1 MTAKTSAEIELMKRQ
16 IEAQLDEYE
25 QAISEYRSWLDDWRK
40 RQRPTDDA
48 LRARYGTRTEEP

>member
-1 MTAKTSAEIELMKRQ
+1 MTAKTSAEIEMMKRQ
-16 IEAQLDEYE
+16 IEVQLDEYE
-25 QAISEYRSWLDDWRK
+25 RAINEYRSWLDDWRK